1 MLFTELEKIHVPA
14 AQITHKE
21 DWLTPSVPIGIQ
33 ELFQKYNGKYD
44 LRKKKMFYPPQTY
57 LILSNKTSQLNHG
70 IASPMSKT

>member
-44 LRKKKMFYPPQTY
+44 LRKKKCFILPKRTSYF
-57 LILSNKTSQLNHG
+57 LIKPVSST
-70 IASPMSKT
+70 ME